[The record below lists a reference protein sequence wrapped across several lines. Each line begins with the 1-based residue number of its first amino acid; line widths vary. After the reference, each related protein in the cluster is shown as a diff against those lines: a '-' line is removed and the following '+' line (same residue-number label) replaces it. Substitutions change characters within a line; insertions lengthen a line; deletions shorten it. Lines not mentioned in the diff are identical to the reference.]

1 MSIIASKELISAVEN
16 YEQYIAKHGISEKP
30 LDYYVE
36 AVKTAFLAE
45 KDIQY
50 GLIISERCKG
60 LIHDL
65 IRIGTEGGDFKFLE
79 EWSQKNKQEVKL
91 INQFYEICKLE
102 SPYKFESYLYYMER
116 DRQYDKRFYMPRRK
130 TLHIVAQDMQDLE
143 DDVLD
148 TYGLSMPSRVG
159 KALAYDTPVLTEN
172 GWKKHG
178 DLTIRDKVIGLDGKF
193 KKIIAIHNPCTME
206 YKVITSDG
214 EEIICHGNH
223 EWYVMDRRTGEYSNI
238 ETKEM
243 FGKEHER
250 GGHARFIFPIRNAIQ
265 GKHKELSVDPY
276 TLGAWLGDGRNTN
289 PDICGAE
296 SDYAIIKHIIDNGYE
311 ISWDTK
317 HKTTGVRYYGFRK
330 LRSDLQK
337 YGMCHSRKRVEKYIP
352 DEYQTASIEQR
363 LELLAGLLDT
373 DGYLSKKEKRY
384 QFTTNEELLRD
395 GIITLIN
402 GFGWRT
408 SVTRRE
414 SGMSSSG
421 IYANKPYWVVSFNPT
436 MYIPCQ
442 LERKQLFEFSK
453 QRRTTI
459 EKIEKIDNCNTQGNC
474 ITVDGGIYRVG
485 KRLVPTHNSTICI
498 FFLSWVGLRKPMSHN
513 AMGGHSGQLVK
524 RFFRG
529 LDNVIDTP
537 EYRYNELFSYANP
550 TMKKVVERKSSDP
563 AELTINLGKA
573 DEFSTF
579 TCRSADA
586 TWTGAI
592 DVSEDGYLYVD
603 DLVRDREHSLSASR
617 MENTYQEYQNKM
629 LDRMNDGAKKILV
642 GTLWSVLDPLIREE
656 HENIGNP
663 RARFRKIPALNEN
676 DESNFQY
683 EYKGF
688 SSKWFIDMRQRLEKA
703 EWMAKFQQSPFVR
716 EGLTFPT
723 EQLRRFDGNVP
734 KDKCRTWAAL
744 DPAFGRGDSLSMPVC
759 KDFGDTNKFI
769 VDWVHDKRTIAFTIP
784 LVADKIQEHMI
795 TELKIEKNRG
805 GDLFAEKLQEELD
818 TRGIRHCHITLEN
831 APVKMSKEDKISGY
845 SDFIKRYF
853 LFLTLKKWTDD
864 DDYEYHASDQY
875 RKAIDEMTMFSAEG
889 KNINDDA
896 ADSITQLAM
905 MFENRTSN
913 RAKIIASPI

>member
-1 MSIIASKELISAVEN
+1 MSIIASKELLSAVEN
-16 YEQYIAKHGISEKP
+16 YESYIRKHGVDEKAV
-30 LDYYVE
+30 DAYVE
-36 AVKTAFLAE
+36 ACKTAFLAE

-65 IRIGTEGGDFKFLE
+65 IRIGTNGGDFKFLE

-91 INQFYEICKLE
+91 INQYYEICKLE
-102 SPYKFESYLYYMER
+102 SPYRFESYMYYMER
-116 DRQYDKRFYMPRRK
+116 DRQYDKRFYMPRRN
-130 TLHIVAQDMQDLE
+130 TLHVVANDLQDLE
-143 DDVLD
+143 DDIID
-148 TYGLSMPSRVG
+148 TYGLSLPSRTG
-159 KALAYDTPVLTEN
+159 K
-172 GWKKHG
+172 
-178 DLTIRDKVIGLDGKF
+178 
-193 KKIIAIHNPCTME
+193 
-206 YKVITSDG
+206 
-214 EEIICHGNH
+214 
-223 EWYVMDRRTGEYSNI
+223 
-238 ETKEM
+238 
-243 FGKEHER
+243 
-250 GGHARFIFPIRNAIQ
+250 
-265 GKHKELSVDPY
+265 
-276 TLGAWLGDGRNTN
+276 
-289 PDICGAE
+289 
-296 SDYAIIKHIIDNGYE
+296 
-311 ISWDTK
+311 
-317 HKTTGVRYYGFRK
+317 
-330 LRSDLQK
+330 
-337 YGMCHSRKRVEKYIP
+337 
-352 DEYQTASIEQR
+352 
-363 LELLAGLLDT
+363 
-373 DGYLSKKEKRY
+373 
-384 QFTTNEELLRD
+384 
-395 GIITLIN
+395 
-402 GFGWRT
+402 
-408 SVTRRE
+408 
-414 SGMSSSG
+414 
-421 IYANKPYWVVSFNPT
+421 
-436 MYIPCQ
+436 
-442 LERKQLFEFSK
+442 
-453 QRRTTI
+453 
-459 EKIEKIDNCNTQGNC
+459 
-474 ITVDGGIYRVG
+474 
-485 KRLVPTHNSTICI
+485 STICI
-498 FFLSWVGLRKPMSHN
+498 FFLSWVGLRRPMSHN

-537 EYRYNELFSYANP
+537 EYRYAELFQYANP

-629 LDRMNDGAKKILV
+629 LDRMNDGAKKLLV
-642 GTLWSVLDPLIREE
+642 GTLWSVLDPLVREE

-688 SSKWFIDMRQRLEKA
+688 SSQYYINMRQRLDKA

-734 KDKCRTWAAL
+734 KDKCRTLAAL
-744 DPAFGRGDSLSMPVC
+744 DPAFGRGDSLSMPIC
-759 KDFGDTNKFI
+759 KDFGDTDKFI

-818 TRGIRHCHITLEN
+818 ARGIRHCHITLEN

-853 LFLTLKKWTDD
+853 LFLTMKKWTEDD
-864 DDYEYHASDQY
+864 DCEYHASDQY

-896 ADSITQLAM
+896 ADAITQLAM
-905 MFENRTSN
+905 MFEKRTTN